1 MKEFFM
7 EKELRILTPEEL
19 KQTQRICLEM
29 LIEIDRICR
38 KYDIFYS
45 LDGGSLL
52 GAIRHKGFI
61 PWDDDVDIIMH
72 RADYYR
78 FREAC
83 KIELD
88 YERFFLQDETTDPAY
103 RFGYAKMRRNNTVQ
117 LREGHE
123 HLKDKGGVILD
134 IFYVDN
140 VPDGYVARRIHHF
153 LCFCLRKIQYSVIGS
168 KAAKNPPLRL
178 WYKTLSLIPRMF
190 TFKCL
195 AAIAK
200 VCNRKETE
208 LVIHYTYPAYNSCK
222 YGFVA
227 ECFKETMDMDFEG
240 YRLKGSKLYDT
251 YLTQL
256 FGDYMELPPEEK
268 RVSHVPYVDL
278 KLIDVELPK
287 I

>member
-1 MKEFFM
+1 MNGNTKVM
-7 EKELRILTPEEL
+7 TPDEVR
-19 KQTQRICLEM
+19 KTQRICLEM

-38 KYDIFYS
+38 KYNIPYT

-52 GAIRHKGFI
+52 GAVRHKGFI

-72 RADYYR
+72 RKDYYR
-78 FREAC
+78 FREVC

-88 YERFFLQDETTDPAY
+88 KERFFLQDETTDPAY

-123 HLKDKGGVILD
+123 HLKDRGGVILD
-134 IFYVDN
+134 IFYIDN
-140 VPDGYVARRIHHF
+140 VPDGYISRRIHHF
-153 LCFCLRKIQYSVIGS
+153 LCFCLRKIQYSVIG
-168 KAAKNPPLRL
+168 AKVSRNVFLRI
-178 WYKTLSLIPRMF
+178 WYKLLSFIPRNF

-195 AAIAK
+195 VAIAK

-222 YGFVA
+222 YGFKA
-227 ECFKETMDMDFEG
+227 QCFREYIDMDFEG
-240 YRLKGSKLYDT
+240 YKFKGSKLYDV

-256 FGDYMELPPEEK
+256 FGDYMKLPPKEK
-268 RVSHVPYVDL
+268 QVSHVPYVEL
-278 KLIDVELPK
+278 KLIDVDLPEMP
-287 I
+287 